1 MTRAD
6 VLTFDPARVNCGIIT
21 GGERSLLVD
30 AGPGPSAAQ
39 RLVDRA
45 GRLGEG
51 IRGSEPRPIDLVLTH
66 DHWDHFFGAAGAV
79 SAGVAE
85 VHASSSFAADQE
97 ATAWIAFDEV
107 RNGEAGTDYRAELPE
122 SPGELVVDV
131 SPVDPSP
138 GAVGHL
144 DLGDC
149 PVEFHVLGGHS
160 TADLIVRLPELGI
173 VFTGDLVEEADPP
186 QAGADSSLSDWAR
199 SLRTLLAFPEARVF
213 VPGHGVPVDREFVV
227 RQLGDLEGMRA
238 GQADAEV
245 ALPARAMPGDHDR
258 GVPRQLRVV

>member
-1 MTRAD
+1 
-6 VLTFDPARVNCGIIT
+6 VNA
-21 GGERSLLVD
+21 SLLID
-30 AGPGPSAAQ
+30 AGPGPTAAQ
-39 RLVDRA
+39 RLVERA

-51 IRGSEPRPIDLVLTH
+51 IRGPEPQPQPIDLVLTH
-66 DHWDHFFGAAGAV
+66 DHWDHFFGAAAAV
-79 SAGVAE
+79 SAGVAA
-85 VHASSSFAADQE
+85 VHASTSFAADQE
-97 ATAWIAFDEV
+97 ATAWIALDGV
-107 RNGEAGTDYRAELPE
+107 RRGEGEAEYRAELPE
-122 SPGELVVDV
+122 DPGELVVDV

-138 GAVGHL
+138 AEVGHL

-160 TADLIVRLPELGI
+160 TADLVVRLPELGI

-186 QAGADSSLSDWAR
+186 QAGADSALSDWAR
-199 SLRTLLAFPEARVF
+199 SLHTLLEFPEASVF

-227 RQLGDLEGMRA
+227 RQLADLEGMRA

-258 GVPRQLRVV
+258 SVPRQLRVI